1 MAIRVSLKSTDIKD
15 EIQKNFLGL
24 KLPLELSEGSEGYF
38 ESTLLTLDAAKENI
52 KNLLYTNRGERL
64 MYPKFGSNLRSFLF
78 DQIDEDIEMVIE
90 EDIVSTIEKWLP
102 YVNISDIEVQ
112 TGFSNVSLT
121 NTIKIKLM
129 VAIKSNPNMFDS
141 LELTIE

>member
-112 TGFSNVSLT
+112 TEFSNVSLT